1 MLVPVTQSF
10 TLSQIL
16 FALFFSFTGLAF
28 FIQQRFR
35 FDTRLI
41 RFVSILFVVALVTI
55 GVGLLA
61 QGGLQRSL
69 SDGTRWIFLGIYIMV
84 GYEASKRALPE
95 SFLIRS
101 LNVYVLISVVFSLLV
116 FVVPLHPLVDLFKGR
131 LSNDILPFHF
141 YRFSGFSGF
150 PTDLGAVLTLVGCL
164 LFVDTTNQYFSRW
177 QKLFYI
183 FIIALGMIGSA
194 SRGGVLHLGT
204 AVLLVM
210 GVKLVAT
217 LYTFT
222 FKPARTIPYAAA
234 ILAALVVGI
243 PYLLFAGTDLNV
255 LQYLSV
261 DVTSADESI
270 THRFVEVQGAMDVL
284 FNTYFLF
291 GEDRALPLGLP
302 VIEGFWTHLLLRYS
316 WLGLGFGVLAFYL
329 FTRYSFASTCVLCRG
344 IGLWFVSFFIT
355 SAFFSDVLFRFKGPL
370 IYGFLFGYCLYLSQK
385 STQTESLEPG
395 AHVFL

>member
-1 MLVPVTQSF
+1 VAKTVLYLHHSPWNDRIGIAGWGVASGNRRATGDGGQARRNPV
-10 TLSQIL
+10 
-16 FALFFSFTGLAF
+16 
-28 FIQQRFR
+28 
-35 FDTRLI
+35 
-41 RFVSILFVVALVTI
+41 
-55 GVGLLA
+55 
-61 QGGLQRSL
+61 
-69 SDGTRWIFLGIYIMV
+69 
-84 GYEASKRALPE
+84 
-95 SFLIRS
+95 
-101 LNVYVLISVVFSLLV
+101 
-116 FVVPLHPLVDLFKGR
+116 H
-131 LSNDILPFHF
+131 
-141 YRFSGFSGF
+141 
-150 PTDLGAVLTLVGCL
+150 
-164 LFVDTTNQYFSRW
+164 
-177 QKLFYI
+177 
-183 FIIALGMIGSA
+183 
-194 SRGGVLHLGT
+194 LHLQTGPNH
-204 AVLLVM
+204 
-210 GVKLVAT
+210 T
-217 LYTFT
+217 LCCCNSGC
-222 FKPARTIPYAAA
+222 ARRGDPIP
-234 ILAALVVGI
+234 V
-243 PYLLFAGTDLNV
+243 LFAGTDLNV

-385 STQTESLEPG
+385 STQTEPLEPG